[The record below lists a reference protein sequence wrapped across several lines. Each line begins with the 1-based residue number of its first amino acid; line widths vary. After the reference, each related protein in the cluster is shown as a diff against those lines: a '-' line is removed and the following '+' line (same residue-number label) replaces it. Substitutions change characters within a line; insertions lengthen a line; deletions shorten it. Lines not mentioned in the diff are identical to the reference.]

1 MDGCAL
7 LRSPEEFHSE
17 YAQSPAN
24 LSRRSSG
31 GPGSDER
38 SNGLHR
44 NEQVQRSTE
53 KVTQVQPGT
62 VPVRLELSAYKGVPS
77 SIPDQ
82 SDPNTSSF
90 QTSDTEGIGFYGI
103 EELQG
108 CSSCNS

>member
-24 LSRRSSG
+24 LSQRASG

-53 KVTQVQPGT
+53 KVTQVQPGA
-62 VPVRLELSAYKGVPS
+62 VPVRLELSTYKSVPS

-82 SDPNTSSF
+82 SDPNTSPF
-90 QTSDTEGIGFYGI
+90 QTSDTEGIGFYGT